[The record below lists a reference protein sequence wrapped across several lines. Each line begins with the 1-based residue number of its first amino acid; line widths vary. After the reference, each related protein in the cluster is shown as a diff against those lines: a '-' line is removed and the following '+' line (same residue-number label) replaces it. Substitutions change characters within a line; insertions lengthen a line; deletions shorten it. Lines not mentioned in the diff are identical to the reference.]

1 MYDHMTT
8 ENKKQ
13 ETIVPVKLED
23 EMKKSYIDYA
33 MSVIV
38 GRALPDVRDGLKP
51 VHRRVLYGMYELSNT
66 YDKPYKKS
74 ARVVGDVMGKY
85 HPHGDTAIY
94 DTIVRM
100 VQTFSLRYPLI
111 DGQGNFGSVD
121 GDSAAAMRYT
131 EIRMAKIA
139 DEMLDDLDKETVA
152 FVPNFDESLKEP
164 SVLPAKLPNLLI
176 NGSSGIAVG
185 MATNIPPHN
194 ISEIIDG
201 TVAIIENPEIAPIE
215 LLKLIT
221 GPDFPTGG
229 FIYGREGIRDAYL
242 TGRGSVKIRAR
253 AEIVEEGGRNV
264 ILVTELPY
272 MVNKAKLIENMADL
286 VRDKRLEGISDLRD
300 ESDRDGMR
308 IVIEL
313 KKAANANVLLN
324 QLYKHTQMETTF
336 GVNNLA
342 LVDNQP
348 RTLALKETLEY
359 YIKHRQDVVTKRS
372 QFELKKALA
381 REHILAGLLVALE
394 NIEDFVNILRK
405 SASADDAKAIFMSKY
420 GLSEEQSKAILDM
433 RLRGL
438 TGLERKKIEDER
450 VELLKFIEYLKEV
463 LASPRMVLDIIK
475 KELLELKEK
484 YGDGRRTIIIDSEGE
499 ILDED
504 LIPREN
510 VVVSISNTGYIK
522 RQLVDTYRTQR
533 RGGMGVMGMDTKEED
548 FVVDVFAA
556 STHDNLMFFTN
567 KGRIYSLKVYGIP
580 DASRQSRGK
589 AIVNLLTLMPGES
602 ITAMIP
608 IKEFDDLHYLIMCTR
623 DGTIKKTTLSAF
635 GNIRSTGI
643 IAIGLDEGDELISVK
658 MTSGNQEVL
667 IATRNGKA
675 NRFNESEVR
684 SMGRQAGGVRG
695 IKLTEKDKVIGMEV
709 VSEGASILTVC
720 ENGFGKRT
728 PIADYGHTH
737 RGTQGIINIKTTL
750 RNGGVVTIASV
761 TDDDQLLVV
770 TRDGI
775 MMRLNAKDIS
785 EIGRNT
791 QGVKIITL
799 KSDTDAVV
807 AVAKLVSE
815 KKEAEVET
823 QA

>member
-1 MYDHMTT
+1 MNMATD
-8 ENKKQ
+8 NKTHQ
-13 ETIVPVKLED
+13 ETIVPIKIEE

-51 VHRRVLYGMYELSNT
+51 VHRRVLYGMYELGNT

-85 HPHGDTAIY
+85 HPHGDMAIY

-100 VQTFSLRYPLI
+100 VQDFSLRYPLI

-121 GDSAAAMRYT
+121 GDGAAAMRYT
-131 EIRMAKIA
+131 EVRMAKIA
-139 DEMLDDLDKETVA
+139 DEMLDDLDKETVD

-194 ISEIIDG
+194 ISEVIDG
-201 TVAIIENPEIAPIE
+201 TMAVIDNPGISSIE
-215 LLKLIT
+215 LLNYVK
-221 GPDFPTGG
+221 GPDFPTGA
-229 FIYGREGIRDAYL
+229 FIYGREGIKEAYL
-242 TGRGSVKIRAR
+242 TGRGSIKIRAK
-253 AEIVEEGGRNV
+253 AEITEDGGRNV
-264 ILVTELPY
+264 ILVTEIPY
-272 MVNKAKLIENMADL
+272 IVNKAKLIENIADL
-286 VRDKRLEGISDLRD
+286 VRDKKLEGISDLRD

-313 KKAANANVLLN
+313 KKGANANVLLN

-348 RTLALKETLEY
+348 RTLSLKETLEY
-359 YIKHRQDVVTKRS
+359 YIKHRQDVVTRRS
-372 QFELKKALA
+372 QFELKKAQA
-381 REHILAGLLVALE
+381 REHILAGLLVALD
-394 NIEDFVNILRK
+394 NIDDFVSILRK

-438 TGLERKKIEDER
+438 TGLERKKIEGER
-450 VELLKFIEYLKEV
+450 AELLKLIEYLKEV
-463 LASPRMVLDIIK
+463 LAGPEMILGIIK
-475 KELLELKEK
+475 KELIELKEK
-484 YGDGRRTIIIDSEGE
+484 YGDVRRAVIMESEGE
-499 ILDED
+499 IVDED

-510 VVVSISNTGYIK
+510 VAVTISNTGYIK
-522 RQLVDTYRTQR
+522 RQPVDTYRTQR
-533 RGGMGVMGMDTKEED
+533 RGGMGVLGMDTKEED
-548 FVVDVFAA
+548 YVVDVFTA
-556 STHDNLMFFTN
+556 STHDILMFFTN
-567 KGRIYSLKVYGIP
+567 KGRVYSLKVYGIP
-580 DASRQSRGK
+580 EASRQSRGK
-589 AIVNLLTLMPGES
+589 AIVNLLTLMPEES
-602 ITAMIP
+602 ITATIP
-608 IKEFDDLHYLIMCTR
+608 IKEYDDGQNLIMCTR
-623 DGTIKKTTLSAF
+623 EGTTKKTALSAF
-635 GNIRSTGI
+635 KNIRSTGI

-658 MTSGNQEVL
+658 MTSGDQEVL

-675 NRFNESEVR
+675 NRFSEKEVR
-684 SMGRQAGGVRG
+684 PMGRQAGGVIG
-695 IKLTEKDKVIGMEV
+695 IRLLEKDKVVGMEV

-728 PIADYGHTH
+728 PVAGYTPHH
-737 RGTQGIINIKTTL
+737 RGGQGMINIKTTL
-750 RNGGVVTIASV
+750 RNGGVVAVASV

-775 MMRLNAKDIS
+775 MMRVKVKEIREIS
-785 EIGRNT
+785 RYT

-799 KSDTDAVV
+799 KSDDDAVV

-815 KKEAEVET
+815 KKEEEI
-823 QA
+823 

>member
-1 MYDHMTT
+1 MAT
-8 ENKKQ
+8 ENK
-13 ETIVPVKLED
+13 ETVLPVKIEE

-85 HPHGDTAIY
+85 HPHGDMAIY

-100 VQTFSLRYPLI
+100 VQDFSLRYPLI

-131 EIRMAKIA
+131 EVRMAKIA

-164 SVLPAKLPNLLI
+164 SVLPAKLPSLLI

-201 TVAIIENPEIAPIE
+201 TVALIENPELSPLD
-215 LLKLIT
+215 LLKYVT
-221 GPDFPTGG
+221 GPDFPTGA
-229 FIYGREGIRDAYL
+229 FIYGREGIREAYL
-242 TGRGSVKIRAR
+242 TGRGSIKIRAR
-253 AEIVEEGGRNV
+253 AEITEEGGRNV

-286 VRDKRLEGISDLRD
+286 VRDKKLEGISDLRD

-313 KKAANANVLLN
+313 KKGANANVLLN

-336 GVNNLA
+336 WVNNLA
-342 LVDNQP
+342 LVENQP
-348 RTLALKETLEY
+348 RTLSLKETLEY
-359 YIKHRQDVVTKRS
+359 YVKHRQDVVTRRS
-372 QFELKKALA
+372 EFELKKALA
-381 REHILAGLLVALE
+381 REHILAGLLIALD
-394 NIEDFVNILRK
+394 NIDDFVSILRK
-405 SASADDAKAIFMSKY
+405 SASADDAKAVFMSKY

-433 RLRGL
+433 RLRGM

-450 VELLKFIEYLKEV
+450 AELIKFIAHLKEV
-463 LASPRMVLDIIK
+463 LNSPKMVLDIIK
-475 KELLELKEK
+475 AELLELKQK
-484 YGDGRRTIIIDSEGE
+484 YGDGRRTIIKESDGDIV
-499 ILDED
+499 DED

-522 RQLVDTYRTQR
+522 RLPVDTYRTQR
-533 RGGMGVMGMDTKEED
+533 RGGMGVLGMETKEED

-556 STHDNLMFFTN
+556 STHDILMFFTN
-567 KGRIYSLKVYGIP
+567 KGRVYSLKVYEIP

-589 AIVNLLTLMPGES
+589 AIVNLLTLLPDES

-608 IKEFDDLHYLIMCTR
+608 IKEFDDGHNLIMCTR
-623 DGTIKKTTLSAF
+623 EGTIKKTALSAYR
-635 GNIRSTGI
+635 NIRTTGI

-658 MTSGNQEVL
+658 MTDGSQEVL

-675 NRFNESEVR
+675 NRFSETEVR
-684 SMGRQAGGVRG
+684 PMGRQAGGVIG
-695 IKLTEKDKVIGMEV
+695 IRLTEKDKVVGMEV
-709 VSEGASILTVC
+709 VNAGASILTVC

-728 PIADYGHTH
+728 PVEEYTPHH
-737 RGTQGIINIKTTL
+737 RGGQGMINIKTTL
-750 RNGGVVTIASV
+750 RNGGVVSIASV
-761 TDDDQLLVV
+761 TVDDQLLIV

-775 MMRLNAKDIS
+775 MMRMGVKDIS

-791 QGVKIITL
+791 QGVRIITL
-799 KSDTDAVV
+799 KSENDAVM

-815 KKEAEVET
+815 KKEEEVEM

>member
-1 MYDHMTT
+1 MAT
-8 ENKKQ
+8 Q
-13 ETIVPVKLED
+13 ETVIPVKLEE
-23 EMKKSYIDYA
+23 EMRKSYIDYA

-51 VHRRVLYGMYELSNT
+51 VHRRVLYGMYELGNT

-85 HPHGDTAIY
+85 HPHGDLAIY

-100 VQTFSLRYPLI
+100 VQDFSLRYPLI

-121 GDSAAAMRYT
+121 GDGAAAMRYT
-131 EIRMAKIA
+131 EVRMAKIA
-139 DEMLDDLDKETVA
+139 DEMLDDLDKETVD

-194 ISEIIDG
+194 ISEVIDG
-201 TVAIIENPEIAPIE
+201 TVALIDNPAIEPQE
-215 LLKLIT
+215 LLKFIT
-221 GPDFPTGG
+221 GPDFPTGAY
-229 FIYGREGIRDAYL
+229 IYGREGIKEAYL
-242 TGRGSVKIRAR
+242 TGRGTIKLRSR
-253 AEIVEEGGRNV
+253 AEITEEGGRNV
-264 ILVTELPY
+264 ILVTEIPY
-272 MVNKAKLIENMADL
+272 MVNKAKLIENIADL
-286 VRDKRLEGISDLRD
+286 VREKKLEGISDLRD

-313 KKAANANVLLN
+313 KKGANASVLLN
-324 QLYKHTQMETTF
+324 QLYRHTQMETTF

-348 RTLALKETLEY
+348 RTLTLKETLEY
-359 YIKHRQDVVTKRS
+359 YIKHRQEVVTRRS
-372 QFELKKALA
+372 QFELKKAQA
-381 REHILAGLLVALE
+381 REHILVGLLVALD
-394 NIEDFVNILRK
+394 NIDDFVNILRN
-405 SASADDAKAIFMSKY
+405 SASADDAKAVFMSKY

-438 TGLERKKIEDER
+438 TGLERRKIEDER
-450 VELLKFIEYLKEV
+450 AELLKLIEHLKEV
-463 LASPRMVLDIIK
+463 LASPQKVLDIIK
-475 KELLELKEK
+475 GELLELKQK
-484 YGDGRRTIIIDSEGE
+484 YGDERRTIIRESEGE
-499 ILDED
+499 IVDED
-504 LIPREN
+504 LIPVEN
-510 VVVSISNTGYIK
+510 VVVTISNTGYIK
-522 RQLVDTYRTQR
+522 RQPVDTYRTQR
-533 RGGMGVMGMDTKEED
+533 RGGMGVMGMETKEED

-556 STHDNLMFFTN
+556 STHDHLLFFTN
-567 KGRIYSLKVYGIP
+567 KGRVYVLKVYEIP

-589 AIVNLLTLMPGES
+589 AIVNLLTLLPNES

-608 IKEFDDLHYLIMCTR
+608 IKEFNDGHNLIMCTR
-623 DGTIKKTTLSAF
+623 EGTIKKTSLSAF
-635 GNIRSTGI
+635 KNIRSTGI

-658 MTSGNQEVL
+658 LTDGQKEVL

-684 SMGRQAGGVRG
+684 AMGRQACGVIG
-695 IKLTEKDKVIGMEV
+695 IRLTEKDKVIGMEV
-709 VSEGASILTVC
+709 VSEGSSILTVC

-728 PIADYGHTH
+728 AISEYTPHH
-737 RGTQGIINIKTTL
+737 RGGQGMINIKTTM
-750 RNGGVVTIASV
+750 RNGGVVAIASV

-770 TRDGI
+770 THDGI
-775 MMRLNAKDIS
+775 MMRINIKDIS

-799 KSDTDAVV
+799 KSEEDAVV

-815 KKEAEVET
+815 KKEEEI
-823 QA
+823 

>member
-1 MYDHMTT
+1 MNMATD
-8 ENKKQ
+8 NKTHQ
-13 ETIVPVKLED
+13 ETIVPIKIEE

-51 VHRRVLYGMYELSNT
+51 VHRRVLYGMYELGNT

-85 HPHGDTAIY
+85 HPHGDMAIY

-100 VQTFSLRYPLI
+100 VQDFSLRYPLI

-121 GDSAAAMRYT
+121 GDGAAAMRYT
-131 EIRMAKIA
+131 EVRMAKIA
-139 DEMLDDLDKETVA
+139 DEMLDDLDKETVD

-194 ISEIIDG
+194 ISEVIDG
-201 TVAIIENPEIAPIE
+201 TMAVIDNPGISSIE
-215 LLKLIT
+215 LLNYVK
-221 GPDFPTGG
+221 GPDFPTGA
-229 FIYGREGIRDAYL
+229 FIYGREGIKEAYL
-242 TGRGSVKIRAR
+242 TGRGSIKIRAK
-253 AEIVEEGGRNV
+253 AEITEDGGRNV
-264 ILVTELPY
+264 ILVTEIPY
-272 MVNKAKLIENMADL
+272 IVNKAKLIENIADL
-286 VRDKRLEGISDLRD
+286 VRDKKLEGISDLRD

-313 KKAANANVLLN
+313 KKGANANVLLN

-348 RTLALKETLEY
+348 RTLSLKETLEY
-359 YIKHRQDVVTKRS
+359 YIKHRQDVVTRRS
-372 QFELKKALA
+372 QFELKKAQA
-381 REHILAGLLVALE
+381 REHILAGLLVALD
-394 NIEDFVNILRK
+394 NIDDFVSILRK

-438 TGLERKKIEDER
+438 TGLERKKIEGER
-450 VELLKFIEYLKEV
+450 AELLKLIEYLKEV
-463 LASPRMVLDIIK
+463 LAGPEMILGIIK
-475 KELLELKEK
+475 KELIELKEK
-484 YGDGRRTIIIDSEGE
+484 YGDVRRAVIMESEGE
-499 ILDED
+499 IVDED

-510 VVVSISNTGYIK
+510 VAVTISDTGYIK
-522 RQLVDTYRTQR
+522 RQPVDTYRTQR
-533 RGGMGVMGMDTKEED
+533 RGGMGVLGMDTKEED
-548 FVVDVFAA
+548 YVVDVFTA
-556 STHDNLMFFTN
+556 STHDILMFFTN
-567 KGRIYSLKVYGIP
+567 KGRVYSLKVYEIP
-580 DASRQSRGK
+580 EASRQSRGK
-589 AIVNLLTLMPGES
+589 AIVNLLTLMPEES
-602 ITAMIP
+602 ITATIP
-608 IKEFDDLHYLIMCTR
+608 IKEYDDGQNLIMCTR
-623 DGTIKKTTLSAF
+623 EGTTKKTALSAF
-635 GNIRSTGI
+635 KNIRSTGI

-658 MTSGNQEVL
+658 MTSGDQEVL

-675 NRFNESEVR
+675 NRFSEKEVR
-684 SMGRQAGGVRG
+684 PMGRQAGGVIG
-695 IKLTEKDKVIGMEV
+695 IRLIEKDKVVGMEV

-728 PIADYGHTH
+728 PVAGYTPHH
-737 RGTQGIINIKTTL
+737 RGGQGMINIKTTL
-750 RNGGVVTIASV
+750 RNGGVVAVASV

-775 MMRLNAKDIS
+775 MMRVKVKEIREIS
-785 EIGRNT
+785 RYT

-799 KSDTDAVV
+799 KSDDDAVV

-815 KKEAEVET
+815 KKEEEI
-823 QA
+823 

>member
-1 MYDHMTT
+1 MAT
-8 ENKKQ
+8 ENK
-13 ETIVPVKLED
+13 ETVLPVKIEE
-23 EMKKSYIDYA
+23 EMRKSYIDYA

-51 VHRRVLYGMYELSNT
+51 VHRRVLYGMYELGNT

-85 HPHGDTAIY
+85 HPHGDMAIY

-100 VQTFSLRYPLI
+100 VQDFSLRYPLI

-121 GDSAAAMRYT
+121 GDGAAAMRYT
-131 EIRMAKIA
+131 EVRMARIA
-139 DEMLDDLDKETVA
+139 DEMLDDLDKETIG

-201 TVAIIENPEIAPIE
+201 TIALIETPEISPLE
-215 LLKLIT
+215 LLKYVT
-221 GPDFPTGG
+221 GPDFPTGA
-229 FIYGREGIRDAYL
+229 FIYGREGIKEAYL
-242 TGRGSVKIRAR
+242 TGRGSIKIRAR
-253 AEIVEEGGRNV
+253 AEITEEGGRNV

-286 VRDKRLEGISDLRD
+286 VRDKKLEGISDLRD

-313 KKAANANVLLN
+313 KKGANANVLLN

-348 RTLALKETLEY
+348 RTLSLKETLEY
-359 YIKHRQDVVTKRS
+359 YVRHRQDVVTRRS
-372 QFELKKALA
+372 QFELKKAQA
-381 REHILAGLLVALE
+381 REHILAGLLVALD
-394 NIEDFVNILRK
+394 NIDDFVGNLRK
-405 SASADDAKAIFMSKY
+405 SASADDAKAVFMSKY

-450 VELLKFIEYLKEV
+450 AGLIKLIEYLKEV
-463 LASPRMVLDIIK
+463 LASPKIVLDIIK

-484 YGDGRRTIIIDSEGE
+484 YGDVRRTVIKESEGE
-499 ILDED
+499 IIDED

-522 RQLVDTYRTQR
+522 RQPMDTYRTQR
-533 RGGMGVMGMDTKEED
+533 RGGMGVMGMETKEED

-556 STHDNLMFFTN
+556 STHDNLLFFTN
-567 KGRIYSLKVYGIP
+567 KGRVYSLKVYEIP
-580 DASRQSRGK
+580 EASRHSRGK
-589 AIVNLLTLMPGES
+589 AIVNLLTLLPNES
-602 ITAMIP
+602 VNAMIP
-608 IKEFDDLHYLIMCTR
+608 IKEFDDGQNLIMCTR
-623 DGTIKKTTLSAF
+623 EGTIKKTAMSAF
-635 GNIRSTGI
+635 KNIRSTGI

-658 MTSGNQEVL
+658 LTRGDQEVL
-667 IATRNGKA
+667 IATRSGKA
-675 NRFNESEVR
+675 NRFSEKEVR
-684 SMGRQAGGVRG
+684 AMGRQAAGVIG
-695 IKLTEKDKVIGMEV
+695 IRLSEKDKVIGMEV
-709 VSEGASILTVC
+709 VSESASILTIC

-728 PIADYGHTH
+728 PVAEYTPHH
-737 RGTQGIINIKTTL
+737 RGGQGMINIKTTM
-750 RNGGVVTIASV
+750 RNGGVVAVASV

-775 MMRLNAKDIS
+775 MMRIKVREIREIS
-785 EIGRNT
+785 RNT

-799 KSDTDAVV
+799 KSEDDAVM

-815 KKEAEVET
+815 KKEEEI
-823 QA
+823 

>member
-1 MYDHMTT
+1 MA
-8 ENKKQ
+8 ENKTHQ
-13 ETIVPVKLED
+13 ETILPVKIEE

-85 HPHGDTAIY
+85 HPHGDSAIY
-94 DTIVRM
+94 ETIVRM
-100 VQTFSLRYPLI
+100 VQDFSLRYPLI

-121 GDSAAAMRYT
+121 GDGAAAMRYT

-139 DEMLDDLDKETVA
+139 DEMLLDLDKETVN
-152 FVPNFDESLKEP
+152 FVPNFDESLQEP

-201 TVAIIENPEIAPIE
+201 TIALIENPEISP
-215 LLKLIT
+215 LDMLKYIT

-229 FIYGREGIRDAYL
+229 FIYGRDGIREAYL
-242 TGRGSVKIRAR
+242 TGRGSIKIRAR
-253 AEIVEEGGRNV
+253 AEITEEGSRNV

-272 MVNKAKLIENMADL
+272 MVNKAKLIENMAEL
-286 VRDKRLEGISDLRD
+286 VRDKKLEGISDLRD

-313 KKAANANVLLN
+313 KKGANANVLLN

-348 RTLALKETLEY
+348 RVLNLKETLHY
-359 YIKHRQDVVTKRS
+359 YIIHRQEVVTRRS
-372 QFELKKALA
+372 QFELKKAQA
-381 REHILAGLLVALE
+381 REHILAGLLVALD
-394 NIEDFVNILRK
+394 NIDDFVSILRK

-450 VELLKFIEYLKEV
+450 AELIKTIEYLKEV
-463 LASPRMVLDIIK
+463 LASPQMVLDIIK
-475 KELLELKEK
+475 KELLALKEK
-484 YGDGRRTIIIDSEGE
+484 FGDGRRTIIKDSEGD
-499 ILDED
+499 IVDED

-533 RGGMGVMGMDTKEED
+533 RGGMGVMGMETKEED
-548 FVVDVFAA
+548 FVVDVFSA
-556 STHDNLMFFTN
+556 STHDNLMIFTN
-567 KGRIYSLKVYGIP
+567 KGRVYSLKVYEIP

-589 AIVNLLTLMPGES
+589 AIVNLLTFMPGES
-602 ITAMIP
+602 ITAKIP
-608 IKEFDDLHYLIMCTR
+608 IKQFDDQHYLIMCTR
-623 DGTIKKTTLSAF
+623 EGTIKKTALSAF
-635 GNIRSTGI
+635 HNIRSNGI

-658 MTSGNQEVL
+658 LTNGSQEVL

-675 NRFNESEVR
+675 NRFSESEVR
-684 SMGRQAGGVRG
+684 SMGRQAAGVRG
-695 IKLTEKDKVIGMEV
+695 IRLTEKDKVVGMEAV
-709 VSEGASILTVC
+709 DEGASILTVC

-728 PIADYGHTH
+728 PIAEYTPHH
-737 RGTQGIINIKTTL
+737 RGGQGMINIKTTL
-750 RNGGVVTIASV
+750 RNGGVVSIASV

-775 MMRLNAKDIS
+775 MMRINVNGIS

-799 KSDTDAVV
+799 KSENDAVV

-815 KKEAEVET
+815 KKEEEVVEVET
-823 QA
+823 QS

>member
-1 MYDHMTT
+1 MSMETD
-8 ENKKQ
+8 NKTHQ
-13 ETIVPVKLED
+13 ETVLPVKIEE
-23 EMKKSYIDYA
+23 EMRRSYIDYA

-51 VHRRVLYGMYELSNT
+51 VHRRVLYGMYEMGNT
-66 YDKPYKKS
+66 HDKPYKKS

-85 HPHGDTAIY
+85 HPHGNLAIY

-100 VQTFSLRYPLI
+100 VQDFSLRYPLI

-121 GDSAAAMRYT
+121 GDSAAADRYT
-131 EIRMAKIA
+131 EIRMERITDEILA
-139 DEMLDDLDKETVA
+139 DIDKETVD
-152 FVPNFDESLKEP
+152 FVPNYDESLKEP
-164 SVLPAKLPNLLI
+164 SVLPARLPNLLI

-194 ISEIIDG
+194 ISEVIDG
-201 TVAIIENPEIAPIE
+201 TVALIEDPEISPLE
-215 LLKLIT
+215 LLKFVT
-221 GPDFPTGG
+221 GPDFPTGA
-229 FIYGREGIRDAYL
+229 FIIGREGIKEAYL
-242 TGRGSVKIRAR
+242 TGRGSIRVRAS
-253 AEIVEEGGRNV
+253 AEITEEGGRNV
-264 ILVTELPY
+264 ILVTEIPY

-286 VRDKRLEGISDLRD
+286 VRDKKLEGISDLRD

-313 KKAANANVLLN
+313 KKGANANVLLN

-348 RTLALKETLEY
+348 RVLSLKETLQY
-359 YIKHRQDVVTKRS
+359 YIIHRQEVVTRRS

-381 REHILAGLLVALE
+381 REHILAGLLVALD
-394 NIEDFVNILRK
+394 NIDDFVSILRK

-438 TGLERKKIEDER
+438 TGLERRKIEDER
-450 VELLKFIEYLKEV
+450 AGLLKFIEYLKEV
-463 LASPRMVLDIIK
+463 LASPKVVLDIIK

-484 YGDGRRTIIIDSEGE
+484 YGDGRRTVIKESEGE

-504 LIPREN
+504 LIPRED

-522 RQLVDTYRTQR
+522 RQPVDTYRTQR
-533 RGGMGVMGMDTKEED
+533 RGGMGVMGMETKEED

-556 STHDNLMFFTN
+556 STHDNLLIFTN
-567 KGRIYSLKVYGIP
+567 KGRVYRLKVYEIP
-580 DASRQSRGK
+580 EASRQSRGK
-589 AIVNLLTLMPGES
+589 AIVNLLTFLPGES
-602 ITAMIP
+602 ITAKIP
-608 IKEFDDLHYLIMCTR
+608 IKEFDDQHYLIMCTR
-623 DGTIKKTTLSAF
+623 EGIIKKTALSAF
-635 GNIRSTGI
+635 HNIRSTGI

-658 MTSGNQEVL
+658 LTNGSQEVL

-675 NRFNESEVR
+675 NRFAESEVR
-684 SMGRQAGGVRG
+684 SMGRQAGGVIG
-695 IKLTEKDKVIGMEV
+695 IRLTEKDKVVGMEV

-728 PIADYGHTH
+728 PVADYTPHH
-737 RGTQGIINIKTTL
+737 RGGQGMINIKTTL
-750 RNGGVVTIASV
+750 RNGGVVAVSSA
-761 TDDDQLLVV
+761 TDDDQILVV
-770 TRDGI
+770 TKDGI
-775 MMRLNAKDIS
+775 MMRLPVKDIS

-799 KSDTDAVV
+799 KSDNDAVV
-807 AVAKLVSE
+807 AVANLVSE
-815 KKEAEVET
+815 KKEEEVET

>member
-1 MYDHMTT
+1 MNMATD
-8 ENKKQ
+8 NKTHQ
-13 ETIVPVKLED
+13 ETIVPIKIEE

-51 VHRRVLYGMYELSNT
+51 VHRRVLYGMYELGNT

-85 HPHGDTAIY
+85 HPHGDMAIY

-100 VQTFSLRYPLI
+100 VQDFSLRYPLI

-121 GDSAAAMRYT
+121 GDGAAAMRYT
-131 EIRMAKIA
+131 EVRMAKIA
-139 DEMLDDLDKETVA
+139 DEMLDDLDKETVD

-164 SVLPAKLPNLLI
+164 SVLPARLPNLLI

-194 ISEIIDG
+194 ISEVIDG
-201 TVAIIENPEIAPIE
+201 TVALIENPEISPLD
-215 LLKLIT
+215 LLKFIT
-221 GPDFPTGG
+221 GPDFPTGA
-229 FIYGREGIRDAYL
+229 FIYGRGGIKEAYL
-242 TGRGSVKIRAR
+242 TGRGSIKIRAK
-253 AEIVEEGGRNV
+253 AEITEDGGRNV
-264 ILVTELPY
+264 ILVTEIPY
-272 MVNKAKLIENMADL
+272 IVNKAKLIENIADL
-286 VRDKRLEGISDLRD
+286 VRDKKLEGISDLRD

-313 KKAANANVLLN
+313 KKGANANVLLN

-348 RTLALKETLEY
+348 RTLSLKETLEY
-359 YIKHRQDVVTKRS
+359 YIKHRQDVVTRRS
-372 QFELKKALA
+372 QFELKKAQA
-381 REHILAGLLVALE
+381 REHILAGLLVALD
-394 NIEDFVNILRK
+394 NIDDFVSILRK

-438 TGLERKKIEDER
+438 TGLERKKIEGER
-450 VELLKFIEYLKEV
+450 AELLKLIEYLKEV
-463 LASPRMVLDIIK
+463 LAGPEMVLGIIK
-475 KELLELKEK
+475 KELIELKEK
-484 YGDGRRTIIIDSEGE
+484 YGDVRRAVIMESEGE
-499 ILDED
+499 IVDED

-510 VVVSISNTGYIK
+510 VAVTISNTGYIK
-522 RQLVDTYRTQR
+522 RQPVDTYRTQR
-533 RGGMGVMGMDTKEED
+533 RGGMGVLGMDTKEED
-548 FVVDVFAA
+548 YVVDVFTA
-556 STHDNLMFFTN
+556 STHDILMFFTN
-567 KGRIYSLKVYGIP
+567 KGRVYSLKVYEIP
-580 DASRQSRGK
+580 EASRQSRGK
-589 AIVNLLTLMPGES
+589 AIVNLLTLMPEES
-602 ITAMIP
+602 ITATVP
-608 IKEFDDLHYLIMCTR
+608 IKEYDDGQNLIMCTR
-623 DGTIKKTTLSAF
+623 EGTTKKTALSAF
-635 GNIRSTGI
+635 KNIRSTGI

-658 MTSGNQEVL
+658 MTSGDQEVL

-675 NRFNESEVR
+675 NRFSEKEVR
-684 SMGRQAGGVRG
+684 PMGRQAGGVIG
-695 IKLTEKDKVIGMEV
+695 IRLIEKDKVVGMEV

-728 PIADYGHTH
+728 PVAGYTPHH
-737 RGTQGIINIKTTL
+737 RGGQGMINIKTTL
-750 RNGGVVTIASV
+750 RNGGVVAVASV

-775 MMRLNAKDIS
+775 MMRVKVKEIREIS
-785 EIGRNT
+785 RYT

-799 KSDTDAVV
+799 KSGDDAVV

-815 KKEAEVET
+815 KKEEEI
-823 QA
+823 

>member
-1 MYDHMTT
+1 MAI
-8 ENKKQ
+8 K
-13 ETIVPVKLED
+13 ETIIPVKIEE

-85 HPHGDTAIY
+85 HPHGDSAIY
-94 DTIVRM
+94 ETMVRM
-100 VQTFSLRYPLI
+100 VQDFSLRYPLI

-121 GDSAAAMRYT
+121 GDGAAAMRYT
-131 EIRMAKIA
+131 EVRMAKIA
-139 DEMLDDLDKETVA
+139 DEMLEDLDKETVN

-194 ISEIIDG
+194 ISEVIDG
-201 TVAIIENPEIAPIE
+201 AVALIDDPEISPLD
-215 LLKLIT
+215 LLKFIT
-221 GPDFPTGG
+221 GPDFPTGA
-229 FIYGREGIRDAYL
+229 FIYGREGIKEAYL
-242 TGRGSVKIRAR
+242 TGRGSIKIRAK
-253 AEIVEEGGRNV
+253 AEITEEGGRNV

-313 KKAANANVLLN
+313 KKGANANVLLN

-348 RTLALKETLEY
+348 RTLGLKETLECY
-359 YIKHRQDVVTKRS
+359 VKHRQEVVTRRS
-372 QFELKKALA
+372 QFELKKAQA
-381 REHILAGLLVALE
+381 REHILAGLLIALD
-394 NIEDFVNILRK
+394 NIDDFVAILRR
-405 SASADDAKAIFMSKY
+405 SASADDAKAVFMSRY

-450 VELLKFIEYLKEV
+450 ADLLKMIEHLKEV
-463 LASPRMVLDIIK
+463 LASPQMVLDIIK
-475 KELLELKEK
+475 AELLELKQK
-484 YGDGRRTIIIDSEGE
+484 FGDGRRTIIMDSEGD
-499 ILDED
+499 IVDED

-510 VVVSISNTGYIK
+510 VVVTISNTGYIK
-522 RQLVDTYRTQR
+522 RQPVDTYRTQR
-533 RGGMGVMGMDTKEED
+533 RGGMGVMGMETKEED
-548 FVVDVFAA
+548 FVVDVFSA
-556 STHDNLMFFTN
+556 STHDYLLFFTN
-567 KGRIYSLKVYGIP
+567 KGRVYALKVYYIP
-580 DASRQSRGK
+580 VASRQSRGK

-602 ITAMIP
+602 VNALIP
-608 IKEFDDLHYLIMCTR
+608 IKEFDDKHFLVMCTR
-623 DGTIKKTTLSAF
+623 EGTIKKTALSSF
-635 GNIRSTGI
+635 HNIRSTGI

-658 MTSGNQEVL
+658 LTNGAHEVL

-675 NRFNESEVR
+675 NRFAEAEVR
-684 SMGRQAGGVRG
+684 SMGRQAAGVIG
-695 IKLTEKDKVIGMEV
+695 IRLTEKDKVVGMEV
-709 VSEGASILTVC
+709 VNEGASILTVC

-728 PIADYGHTH
+728 SISEYTPHH
-737 RGTQGIINIKTTL
+737 RGGQGMINIKTTL
-750 RNGGVVTIASV
+750 RNGGVVAIASV
-761 TDDDQLLVV
+761 TDEDQLLVV

-775 MMRLNAKDIS
+775 MMRINIKDIS

-799 KSDTDAVV
+799 KSDEDAVV

-815 KKEAEVET
+815 KKEEEIENMPVPVE
-823 QA
+823 

>member
-1 MYDHMTT
+1 MNMATD
-8 ENKKQ
+8 NKTHQ
-13 ETIVPVKLED
+13 ETIVPIKIEE

-51 VHRRVLYGMYELSNT
+51 VHRRVLYGMYELGNT

-85 HPHGDTAIY
+85 HPHGDMAIY

-100 VQTFSLRYPLI
+100 VQDFSLRYPLI

-121 GDSAAAMRYT
+121 GDGAAAMRYT
-131 EIRMAKIA
+131 EVRMAKIA
-139 DEMLDDLDKETVA
+139 DEMLDDLDKETVD

-194 ISEIIDG
+194 ISEVIDG
-201 TVAIIENPEIAPIE
+201 TMAVIDNPGISSIE
-215 LLKLIT
+215 LLNYVK
-221 GPDFPTGG
+221 GPDFPTGA
-229 FIYGREGIRDAYL
+229 FIYGREGIKEAYL
-242 TGRGSVKIRAR
+242 TGRGSIKIRAK
-253 AEIVEEGGRNV
+253 AEITEDGGRNV
-264 ILVTELPY
+264 ILVTEIPY
-272 MVNKAKLIENMADL
+272 IVNKAKLIENIADL
-286 VRDKRLEGISDLRD
+286 VRDKKLEGISDLRD

-313 KKAANANVLLN
+313 KKGANANVLLN

-348 RTLALKETLEY
+348 RTLSLKETLEY
-359 YIKHRQDVVTKRS
+359 YIKHRQDVVTRRS
-372 QFELKKALA
+372 QFELKKAQA
-381 REHILAGLLVALE
+381 REHILAGLLVALD
-394 NIEDFVNILRK
+394 NIDDFVSILRK

-438 TGLERKKIEDER
+438 TGLERKKIEGER
-450 VELLKFIEYLKEV
+450 AELLKLIEYLKEV
-463 LASPRMVLDIIK
+463 LAGPEMILGIIK
-475 KELLELKEK
+475 KELIELKEK
-484 YGDGRRTIIIDSEGE
+484 YGDVRRAVIMESEGE
-499 ILDED
+499 IVDED

-510 VVVSISNTGYIK
+510 VAVTISDTGYIK
-522 RQLVDTYRTQR
+522 RQPVDTYRTQR
-533 RGGMGVMGMDTKEED
+533 RGGMGVLGMDTKEED
-548 FVVDVFAA
+548 YVVDVFTA
-556 STHDNLMFFTN
+556 STHDILMFFTN
-567 KGRIYSLKVYGIP
+567 KGRVYSLKVYGIP
-580 DASRQSRGK
+580 EASRQSRGK
-589 AIVNLLTLMPGES
+589 AIVNLLTLMPEES
-602 ITAMIP
+602 ITATIP
-608 IKEFDDLHYLIMCTR
+608 IKEYDDGQNLIMCTR
-623 DGTIKKTTLSAF
+623 EGTIKKTALSAF
-635 GNIRSTGI
+635 KNIRSTGI

-658 MTSGNQEVL
+658 MTSGDQEVL

-675 NRFNESEVR
+675 NRFSEKEVR
-684 SMGRQAGGVRG
+684 PMGRQAGGVIG
-695 IKLTEKDKVIGMEV
+695 IRLLEKDKVVGMEV

-728 PIADYGHTH
+728 PVAGYTPHH
-737 RGTQGIINIKTTL
+737 RGGQGMINIKTTL
-750 RNGGVVTIASV
+750 RNGGVVAVASV
-761 TDDDQLLVV
+761 TYDDQLLVV

-775 MMRLNAKDIS
+775 MMRVKVKEIREIS
-785 EIGRNT
+785 RYT

-799 KSDTDAVV
+799 KSDDDAVV

-815 KKEAEVET
+815 KKEEEI
-823 QA
+823 

>member
-1 MYDHMTT
+1 MNMATD
-8 ENKKQ
+8 NKTHQ
-13 ETIVPVKLED
+13 ETILPVKIEE
-23 EMKKSYIDYA
+23 EMRRSYIDYA

-51 VHRRVLYGMYELSNT
+51 VHRRVLYGMYEMGNT
-66 YDKPYKKS
+66 HDKPYKKS

-85 HPHGDTAIY
+85 HPHGNLAIY

-100 VQTFSLRYPLI
+100 VQDFSLRYPLI

-121 GDSAAAMRYT
+121 GDSAAADRYT
-131 EIRMAKIA
+131 EIRMERITDEVLA
-139 DEMLDDLDKETVA
+139 DIDKETVD
-152 FVPNFDESLKEP
+152 FVPNYDESLKEP
-164 SVLPAKLPNLLI
+164 SVLPARLPNLLI

-194 ISEIIDG
+194 ISEVIDG
-201 TVAIIENPEIAPIE
+201 TVALIENPEISPLE
-215 LLKLIT
+215 LLKFVT
-221 GPDFPTGG
+221 GPDFPTGA
-229 FIYGREGIRDAYL
+229 FIIGREGIKEAYL
-242 TGRGSVKIRAR
+242 TGRGSIRVRAR
-253 AEIVEEGGRNV
+253 AEITEEGGRNV
-264 ILVTELPY
+264 ILVTEIPY
-272 MVNKAKLIENMADL
+272 MVNKARLIENMADL
-286 VRDKRLEGISDLRD
+286 VRDKKLEGISDLRD

-313 KKAANANVLLN
+313 KKGANANVLLN

-348 RTLALKETLEY
+348 RVLSLKETLQY
-359 YIKHRQDVVTKRS
+359 YIIHRQEVVTRRS
-372 QFELKKALA
+372 QFDLKKALA
-381 REHILAGLLVALE
+381 REHILAGLLVALD
-394 NIEDFVNILRK
+394 NIDDFVSILRK

-438 TGLERKKIEDER
+438 TGLERRKIEDER
-450 VELLKFIEYLKEV
+450 AGLLKLIEYLKEV
-463 LASPRMVLDIIK
+463 LASPKIVLDIIK

-484 YGDGRRTIIIDSEGE
+484 YGDGRRTVIKESEGE
-499 ILDED
+499 IVDED

-522 RQLVDTYRTQR
+522 RQPVDTYRTQR
-533 RGGMGVMGMDTKEED
+533 RGGMGVMGMETKEED
-548 FVVDVFAA
+548 FVVDVFAS
-556 STHDNLMFFTN
+556 STHDNLLFFTN
-567 KGRIYSLKVYGIP
+567 KGRVYSLKVYEIP
-580 DASRQSRGK
+580 EASRHSRGK
-589 AIVNLLTLMPGES
+589 AIVNLLTLQPNES
-602 ITAMIP
+602 VNAMIP
-608 IKEFDDLHYLIMCTR
+608 IKEFNDGQNLIMCTR
-623 DGTIKKTTLSAF
+623 EGTIKKTALSAYK
-635 GNIRSTGI
+635 NIRSTGI

-658 MTSGNQEVL
+658 LTSGSQEVL

-675 NRFNESEVR
+675 NRFSEKEVR
-684 SMGRQAGGVRG
+684 AMGRQAAGVIG
-695 IKLTEKDKVIGMEV
+695 IRLTEKDSVVSMEI

-728 PIADYGHTH
+728 PIAEYTPHH
-737 RGTQGIINIKTTL
+737 RGGQGMINIKTTL
-750 RNGGVVTIASV
+750 RNGGVVAVASV

-775 MMRLNAKDIS
+775 MMRLPVKDIS

-791 QGVKIITL
+791 QGVKIIKL
-799 KSDTDAVV
+799 KSEDDAVV

-815 KKEAEVET
+815 KKEEEI
-823 QA
+823 